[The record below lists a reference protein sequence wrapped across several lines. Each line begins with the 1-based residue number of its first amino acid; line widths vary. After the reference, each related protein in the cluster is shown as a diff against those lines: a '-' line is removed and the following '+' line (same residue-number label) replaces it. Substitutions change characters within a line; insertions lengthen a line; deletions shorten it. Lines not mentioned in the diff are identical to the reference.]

1 MENGK
6 YGTTCKLPVSVNMAM
21 ERGSASKNI
30 PVAQSNQCGS
40 DKKFDSGKTS
50 GVAYVHDR
58 KCSQ

>member
-1 MENGK
+1 MHDEK
-6 YGTTCKLPVSVNMAM
+6 YGTSCKLPASVNIAM
-21 ERGSASKNI
+21 ERGSASKKI